1 MKVLSKLVNFLE
13 VLFLI
18 CEMGFLILIFYR
30 LLFGVSDIIGIEV
43 YYLVVGF
50 IIIIGCFENLEKR
63 SFRERRKVSKRL

>member
-1 MKVLSKLVNFLE
+1 MSKLVNFLE